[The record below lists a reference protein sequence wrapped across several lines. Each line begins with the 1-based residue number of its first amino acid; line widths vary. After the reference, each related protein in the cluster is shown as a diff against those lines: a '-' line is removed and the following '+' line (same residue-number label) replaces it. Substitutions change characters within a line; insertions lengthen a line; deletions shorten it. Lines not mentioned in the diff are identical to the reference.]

1 MTVARNP
8 GYVMWNVMFIMALV
22 GFFSFATYVLDPSE
36 VGDRQAVV
44 LTLVLTT
51 VAFKFVTMSMMPP
64 DIPYLTMLDVVI
76 YSCMMLQAF
85 MLLFVCITSTI
96 SELELQL
103 FLDKFFLCTLAAAW
117 LSILIWFLVNFLII
131 LIRRQKYLKLC
142 QKIFHE
148 KFDEEVYREQD
159 AEKAG
164 YEDEPLKIFDFSPS
178 SKRGMVKYKCL
189 PKTPTKDG
197 KATNDD
203 SEGQT
208 SEEEDSSTMDDEVK
222 NSFLCGESNFCVR
235 FY

>member
-85 MLLFVCITSTI
+85 MLLFVCITSRV

-103 FLDKFFLCTLAAAW
+103 LLDTIF
-117 LSILIWFLVNFLII
+117 LSILASAWLGILCWFFIKFII
-131 LIRRQKYLKLC
+131 IRFRREKYLRQCEKYF
-142 QKIFHE
+142 IE
-148 KFDEEVYREQD
+148 KFDRERYKENPSE
-159 AEKAG
+159 ARYAS
-164 YEDEPLKIFDFSPS
+164 PPRNIFDFSPS
-178 SKRGMVKYKCL
+178 LKRVMVKSEYKCV
-189 PKTPTKDG
+189 PT
-197 KATNDD
+197 DD
-203 SEGQT
+203 DKFEL
-208 SEEEDSSTMDDEVK
+208 DPEV
-222 NSFLCGESNFCVR
+222 EA
-235 FY
+235 